1 MVRAPEVT
9 SLPLFFAALVASS
22 CAGIAPQA
30 IKSPPPPFTFEGARA
45 KELVIPVTLLNAGT
59 RTVTEAV
66 MTADEVGVVES
77 HEDPAVVTDLLT
89 QNGYLSGYVR
99 RFEFDNGGAVPNR
112 RQVAVLL
119 VRDSAA
125 AKAVVEALTD
135 IRVRNG
141 FSEFSIGG
149 RIGDDSRM
157 VGVNLRIPDA
167 AGDKITVAFEVAYAY
182 LNAAVFSVMTDDQDS
197 AKGQDAIDLARLEL
211 QYIRDALT
219 RATPR
224 PS

>member
-1 MVRAPEVT
+1 MASQVR
-9 SLPLFFAALVASS
+9 SLPLFLAAVVASS
-22 CAGIAPQA
+22 CGGIAPQA
-30 IKSPPPPFTFEGARA
+30 IKSPPPPFTFESGRA

-59 RTVTEAV
+59 RTVTEAS
-66 MTADEVGVVES
+66 MMANEVGLVES
-77 HEDPAVVTDLLT
+77 HEDPEVVTDLLT

-119 VRDSAA
+119 VHDGPA

-135 IRVRNG
+135 LRLRSG

-182 LNAAVFSVMTDDQDS
+182 LNAVVFAVMTDDQD
-197 AKGQDAIDLARLEL
+197 AATGKDAIDLARLEL
-211 QYIRDALT
+211 QYMRDALT